1 MNYTMMTDF
10 YELTMANGYFLSGKK
25 DEIVY
30 FDLYYRDVP
39 DRGGFAIFAGL
50 KDIVEYIQ
58 NLKFTEED
66 INFLRTKNIF
76 SEEFLKYLK
85 DFKFSGDIYA
95 MPEGSVFF
103 PGEPVMTVRAKAIE
117 AQLIE
122 TYVLAVFNHQSL
134 IATKANRVVRAAKG
148 RVVSEFGA
156 RRAHGAEAA
165 YKGARA
171 AYIGLVTSTSNTL
184 ADVLYGIPASG
195 TMAHSWVQMF
205 DTELEAFET
214 YCKMYPNNSL
224 LLIDTYDTLKQGIYN
239 AIKAFDN
246 VLKPLGKRPLGVRID
261 SGDLAYQS
269 KQLRKILDKAGY
281 PDCKIVVS
289 NSLDEYSI
297 TALLEQGAKID
308 IFGVGERLI
317 TSKSWP
323 VFGGVYKLAAIEQ
336 DGVIIPKIKIS
347 ESVDKITTPH
357 FKQVYRLY
365 ENGKASADYITIY
378 DEVVDDSKPLEI
390 FDPYAIWKRKT
401 LETFEAKALLIPI
414 FKKGKLVYKMPDLL
428 EIREHVRKEIDSLW
442 EEVKRFD
449 QPHNYYVDLSQKLWD
464 CKEELLLTERKN

>member
-1 MNYTMMTDF
+1 
-10 YELTMANGYFLSGKK
+10 
-25 DEIVY
+25 
-30 FDLYYRDVP
+30 
-39 DRGGFAIFAGL
+39 
-50 KDIVEYIQ
+50 
-58 NLKFTEED
+58 
-66 INFLRTKNIF
+66 
-76 SEEFLKYLK
+76 
-85 DFKFSGDIYA
+85 
-95 MPEGSVFF
+95 
-103 PGEPVMTVRAKAIE
+103 MTVRAKAIE

-148 RVVSEFGA
+148 RVVAEFGA

-171 AYIGLVTSTSNTL
+171 AYIGLVNSTSNTL
-184 ADVLYGIPASG
+184 ADVLFKIPASG

-214 YCKMYPNNSL
+214 YCKIYPDNSL

-269 KQLRKILDKAGY
+269 KQLRKILNKAGY
-281 PDCKIVVS
+281 SDCKIVVS
-289 NSLDEYSI
+289 NSLDEYTI
-297 TALLEQGAKID
+297 TALLEQGAEID

-323 VFGGVYKLAAIEQ
+323 VFGGVYKLAAIEK

-365 ENGKASADYITIY
+365 ENGKASADYITIH
-378 DEVVDDSKPLEI
+378 DEVVDDSKQLEI
-390 FDPYAIWKRKT
+390 FDPYATWKRKT
-401 LETFEAKALLIPI
+401 LHDFKAKPLLIPI
-414 FKKGKLVYKMPDLL
+414 FKKGKLVYKLPALL
-428 EIREHVRKEIDSLW
+428 EIREHVKKEIDSLW

-449 QPHNYYVDLSQKLWD
+449 KPHNYYVDLSQKLWD
-464 CKEELLLTERKN
+464 CKEELLLKERKN

>member
-58 NLKFTEED
+58 NLKFTKKD
-66 INFLRTKNIF
+66 IDFLRSKNIF

-171 AYIGLVTSTSNTL
+171 AYIGLVNSTSNTL
-184 ADVLYGIPASG
+184 ADVLFGIPASG

-246 VLKPLGKRPLGVRID
+246 ILKPLGKRPLGVRID

-281 PDCKIVVS
+281 SDCKIVVS

-365 ENGKASADYITIY
+365 ENGKASADYITIH

-390 FDPYAIWKRKT
+390 FDPYATWKRKT

-464 CKEELLLTERKN
+464 CKEELLLKERKN

>member
-1 MNYTMMTDF
+1 MMTDF

-39 DRGGFAIFAGL
+39 DNGGFAIFAGL

-58 NLKFTEED
+58 NLKFTKKD
-66 INFLRTKNIF
+66 IDFLRSKNIF

-171 AYIGLVTSTSNTL
+171 AYIGLVNSTSNTL
-184 ADVLYGIPASG
+184 ADVLFGIPASG

-246 VLKPLGKRPLGVRID
+246 ILKPLGKRPLGVRID

-365 ENGKASADYITIY
+365 ENGKASADYITIH

-390 FDPYAIWKRKT
+390 FDPYATWKRKT

-464 CKEELLLTERKN
+464 CKEELLLKERKN

>member
-66 INFLRTKNIF
+66 INFLRSKNIF
-76 SEEFLKYLK
+76 SEGFLKYLK

-171 AYIGLVTSTSNTL
+171 AYIGLVNSTSNTL

>member
-58 NLKFTEED
+58 NLKFTKKD
-66 INFLRTKNIF
+66 IDFLRSKNIF

-103 PGEPVMTVRAKAIE
+103 PGEPVITVRAKAIE
-117 AQLIE
+117 AQLID
-122 TYVLAVFNHQSL
+122 TYVLTVFKHQAL
-134 IATKANRVVRAAKG
+134 IATKANQVVRAAKG

-171 AYIGLVTSTSNTL
+171 AYIGLVNSTSNTL
-184 ADVLYGIPASG
+184 ADVLFGIPASG

-246 VLKPLGKRPLGVRID
+246 ILKPLGKRPLGVRID

-269 KQLRKILDKAGY
+269 KQLRKILDKAGL
-281 PDCKIVVS
+281 
-289 NSLDEYSI
+289 SLI
-297 TALLEQGAKID
+297 H
-308 IFGVGERLI
+308 
-317 TSKSWP
+317 
-323 VFGGVYKLAAIEQ
+323 
-336 DGVIIPKIKIS
+336 IS
-347 ESVDKITTPH
+347 EPT
-357 FKQVYRLY
+357 RLL
-365 ENGKASADYITIY
+365 SI
-378 DEVVDDSKPLEI
+378 S
-390 FDPYAIWKRKT
+390 YAVFCLKKKT
-401 LETFEAKALLIPI
+401 K
-414 FKKGKLVYKMPDLL
+414 
-428 EIREHVRKEIDSLW
+428 S
-442 EEVKRFD
+442 
-449 QPHNYYVDLSQKLWD
+449 
-464 CKEELLLTERKN
+464 

>member
-39 DRGGFAIFAGL
+39 DNGGFAIFAGL

-58 NLKFTEED
+58 NLKFTKKD
-66 INFLRTKNIF
+66 IDFLRSKNIF

-171 AYIGLVTSTSNTL
+171 AYIGLVNSTSNTL
-184 ADVLYGIPASG
+184 ADVLFGIPASG

-246 VLKPLGKRPLGVRID
+246 ILKPLGKRPLGVRID

-365 ENGKASADYITIY
+365 ENGKASADYITIH

-390 FDPYAIWKRKT
+390 FDPYATWKRKT

-464 CKEELLLTERKN
+464 CKEELLLKERKN

>member
-58 NLKFTEED
+58 NLKFTKKD
-66 INFLRTKNIF
+66 IDFLRSKNIF

-171 AYIGLVTSTSNTL
+171 AYIGLVNSTSNTL
-184 ADVLYGIPASG
+184 ADVLFGIPASG

-246 VLKPLGKRPLGVRID
+246 ILKPLGKRPLGVRID

-365 ENGKASADYITIY
+365 ENGKASADYITIH

-390 FDPYAIWKRKT
+390 FDPYATWKRKT

-449 QPHNYYVDLSQKLWD
+449 QPHNYYVDLSQKLWN
-464 CKEELLLTERKN
+464 CKEELLLKERKN

>member
-171 AYIGLVTSTSNTL
+171 AYIGLVNSTSNTL

-464 CKEELLLTERKN
+464 CKEELLLKERKN

>member
-1 MNYTMMTDF
+1 MMTDF

>member
-464 CKEELLLTERKN
+464 CKEELLLKERKN

>member
-1 MNYTMMTDF
+1 MTDF

>member
-1 MNYTMMTDF
+1 MMTDF

-464 CKEELLLTERKN
+464 CKEELLLKERKN

>member
-39 DRGGFAIFAGL
+39 DNGGFAIFAGL

-171 AYIGLVTSTSNTL
+171 AYIGLVNSTSNTL

>member
-66 INFLRTKNIF
+66 INFLRSKNIF